1 MPPASRRRASRTV
14 TVGVVAAL
22 AATLTGCGQGANVSE
37 DYAQICRDNATEKR
51 LPDDDC
57 NNHGGS
63 AGWYYYALGS
73 SNRTVPAVG
82 QTATGG
88 TDTLPS
94 GKTAARGISGDG
106 ASVSRGGFGGSGS
119 EGSHGG

>member
-1 MPPASRRRASRTV
+1 MQPVVRRRASRTV

-22 AATLTGCGQGANVSE
+22 AATLTGCGQGTNVSD

-63 AGWYYYALGS
+63 AHWYYLPLGS
-73 SNRTVPAVG
+73 SGRTVPAVG
-82 QTATGG
+82 QPATGG
-88 TDTLPS
+88 SDSLPS
-94 GKTAARGISGDG
+94 GKTAARGISSDGD
-106 ASVSRGGFGGSGS
+106 SVSRGGFGGSGS
-119 EGSHGG
+119 DGSHGS